1 MSKKDT
7 NKKLDRELG
16 KVGGTLSAKELEQIK
31 EKLGISRGVQNA
43 AKDLGIKISDSITK
57 DKPEPKPAPQQPAPQ
72 QPAPQQPTAQ
82 QPAPQ
87 QPTAQQSVAQQPTVQ
102 QPEAPKPPPGLTDAE
117 KQYYKDLLFGAGNK
131 TGDRSIIDINIETLV
146 NQENQKKFNYLVQDV
161 LAKTVRE
168 VNKNL
173 AKENNTKY
181 LSNLKGF
188 DEVINFKS
196 NLSDSLLADSGIGGY
211 LAMSGQGSAAKSL
224 EKGVQ
229 SMLGQGNSMSYNW
242 QKWFDGELA
251 NRYEN
256 IKEIANPEDAKQIHQ
271 VDKNFAKQFI
281 EGYLKPRFD
290 SSKSMS
296 EFISYMDVKE
306 GEQNILQTQTLS
318 NRLKQLGEGKT
329 DRFLSQ
335 LTSKPTNA
343 DLYAYV
349 VNDLN
354 PYLSSVREEYG
365 EEAFL
370 QFMTPD
376 QLADKLTKSIDPLKT
391 PEAWEETLKQYGIDS
406 TNKSVEEVRNL
417 ILQTTRTAPAEEIRS
432 SIEKLNEQKKTPTQ
446 KNLGIDYIQRA
457 TDDVAK
463 STGKETALYGLFK
476 TSGYGGTEEEFYKEF
491 MPDASEEDKQLM
503 SGTLGKNKSK
513 LGLNIDTSDPFA
525 AISSLDSF
533 FGDKPK
539 TEATEEK
546 PDYFSLFGEAEKKTD
561 QFSSQDSAFN
571 IFNF

>member
-31 EKLGISRGVQNA
+31 EKLGISRGVKNA

-57 DKPEPKPAPQQPAPQ
+57 DKPAPKPEPKPAPQQPTAPK
-72 QPAPQQPTAQ
+72 PATQQPTAPK
-82 QPAPQ
+82 PATQ
-87 QPTAQQSVAQQPTVQ
+87 QPTAPKPATQQPT
-102 QPEAPKPPPGLTDAE
+102 APKPPPGLTDAE

-181 LSNLKGF
+181 LSNLQGF

-211 LAMSGQGSAAKSL
+211 LAMSGQGAAAKSF

-242 QKWFDGELA
+242 QKWFDEELA

-256 IKEIANPEDAKQIHQ
+256 IKEIANPEDAKQIYQ

-503 SGTLGKNKSK
+503 SGTLGKDKSK

-525 AISSLDSF
+525 AISSLESF

-561 QFSSQDSAFN
+561 QFSSQDSAFT

>member
-1 MSKKDT
+1 MTQST
-7 NKKLDRELG
+7 Q
-16 KVGGTLSAKELEQIK
+16 AKQLNNQ
-31 EKLGISRGVQNA
+31 L
-43 AKDLGIKISDSITK
+43 
-57 DKPEPKPAPQQPAPQ
+57 P
-72 QPAPQQPTAQ
+72 
-82 QPAPQ
+82 
-87 QPTAQQSVAQQPTVQ
+87 
-102 QPEAPKPPPGLTDAE
+102 
-117 KQYYKDLLFGAGNK
+117 GAGTKVN
-131 TGDRSIIDINIETLV
+131 DRSVIDINIENLV
-146 NQENQKKFNYLVQDV
+146 NQENQNKFNYLVQDV

-173 AKENNTKY
+173 AKENNIKY

-211 LAMSGQGSAAKSL
+211 LAMSGQGKAAKSL

-229 SMLGQGNSMSYNW
+229 SMLGQGNSMTYNW
-242 QKWFDGELA
+242 QKWFDEELA
-251 NRYEN
+251 NRYSN
-256 IKEIANPEDAKQIHQ
+256 LKEITNPEDAKQIHK
-271 VDKNFAKQFI
+271 VDQNFAKQFV

-290 SSKSMS
+290 NSKSMS
-296 EFISYMDVKE
+296 EFISYIDVKE
-306 GEQNILQTQTLS
+306 GEQNILQTQTSS
-318 NRLKQLGEGKT
+318 NKLKELAKGKT
-329 DRFLSQ
+329 DAFLSQ
-335 LTSKPTNA
+335 LTSEPTSA

-376 QLADKLTKSIDPLKT
+376 QLADQLTKSIDPLKT
-391 PEAWEETLKQYGIDS
+391 PEAWDKALKQYGIDG
-406 TNKSVEEVRNL
+406 TNKTVEEVRNL
-417 ILQTTRTAPAEEIRS
+417 ILETTRAAPAEEIRT
-432 SIEKLNEQKKTPTQ
+432 SIKKLNEQKKTPTQ

-491 MPDASEEDKQLM
+491 MPDATEEDKQLM
-503 SGTLGKNKSK
+503 SGTLGKDKSK
-513 LGLNIDTSDPFA
+513 LGFNIDTSDPFA
-525 AISSLDSF
+525 AISSLESF
-533 FGDKPK
+533 FGDKPETTK
-539 TEATEEK
+539 TEEK
-546 PDYFSLFGEAEKKTD
+546 SDYFSLFGEAEKKTD

>member
-31 EKLGISRGVQNA
+31 EKLGISRGVKNA

-57 DKPEPKPAPQQPAPQ
+57 DKPAPKPEPKPAPQQPTAPK
-72 QPAPQQPTAQ
+72 PATQQPTAPK
-82 QPAPQ
+82 PATQ
-87 QPTAQQSVAQQPTVQ
+87 QPTAPKPATQQPT
-102 QPEAPKPPPGLTDAE
+102 APKPPPGLTDAE

-181 LSNLKGF
+181 LSNLQGF

-211 LAMSGQGSAAKSL
+211 LAMSGQGAAAKSF

-242 QKWFDGELA
+242 QKWFDEELA

-256 IKEIANPEDAKQIHQ
+256 IKEIANPEDAKQIYQ

-354 PYLSSVREEYG
+354 PYLSSVRKEYG

-391 PEAWEETLKQYGIDS
+391 PEVWEETLKQYGIDS

-503 SGTLGKNKSK
+503 SGTLGKDKSK

-525 AISSLDSF
+525 AISSLESF

-561 QFSSQDSAFN
+561 QFSSQDSAFT

>member
-539 TEATEEK
+539 R
-546 PDYFSLFGEAEKKTD
+546 KT
-561 QFSSQDSAFN
+561 
-571 IFNF
+571 

>member
-57 DKPEPKPAPQQPAPQ
+57 DKPEPKPAPQQPAP
-72 QPAPQQPTAQ
+72 Q

>member
-57 DKPEPKPAPQQPAPQ
+57 DKPAPKPEPKPAPQQPSPQ
-72 QPAPQQPTAQ
+72 QPSPQQPS
-82 QPAPQ
+82 PQ
-87 QPTAQQSVAQQPTVQ
+87 QKEPQ
-102 QPEAPKPPPGLTDAE
+102 PPPGLTDAE
-117 KQYYKDLLFGAGNK
+117 KQYYKDLLFGVGNK
-131 TGDRSIIDINIETLV
+131 TGDRSVIDINIETLV
-146 NQENQKKFNYLVQDV
+146 NEENQKKFNYLVQDV

-173 AKENNTKY
+173 TKESNTKY

-211 LAMSGQGSAAKSL
+211 LAMSGQGAAAKSL

-229 SMLGQGNSMSYNW
+229 SMLGQGNSMTYNW
-242 QKWFDGELA
+242 QKWFDEELA
-251 NRYEN
+251 NRYSN
-256 IKEIANPEDAKQIHQ
+256 LKEITNPEDAKQIHK
-271 VDKNFAKQFI
+271 VEENFAKQFVD
-281 EGYLKPRFD
+281 GYLKPRFD

-318 NRLKQLGEGKT
+318 NRLKQLAEGKT
-329 DRFLSQ
+329 DKFLSQ
-335 LTSKPTNA
+335 LTSEPTRA

-370 QFMTPD
+370 SFMTPD

-463 STGKETALYGLFK
+463 STGK
-476 TSGYGGTEEEFYKEF
+476 
-491 MPDASEEDKQLM
+491 
-503 SGTLGKNKSK
+503 
-513 LGLNIDTSDPFA
+513 
-525 AISSLDSF
+525 
-533 FGDKPK
+533 
-539 TEATEEK
+539 
-546 PDYFSLFGEAEKKTD
+546 
-561 QFSSQDSAFN
+561 
-571 IFNF
+571 

>member
-57 DKPEPKPAPQQPAPQ
+57 DKPAPKPEPKPAPQQPSPQ
-72 QPAPQQPTAQ
+72 QPSPQQPS
-82 QPAPQ
+82 PQ
-87 QPTAQQSVAQQPTVQ
+87 QPSPQQKEPQ
-102 QPEAPKPPPGLTDAE
+102 PPPGLTDAE
-117 KQYYKDLLFGAGNK
+117 KQYYKDLLFGVGNK
-131 TGDRSIIDINIETLV
+131 TGDRSVIDINIETLV
-146 NQENQKKFNYLVQDV
+146 NEENQKKFNYLVQDV

-173 AKENNTKY
+173 TKESNTKY

-211 LAMSGQGSAAKSL
+211 LAMSGQGAAAKSL

-229 SMLGQGNSMSYNW
+229 SMLGQGNSMTYNW
-242 QKWFDGELA
+242 QKWFDEELA
-251 NRYEN
+251 NRYSN
-256 IKEIANPEDAKQIHQ
+256 LKEITNPEDAKQIHK
-271 VDKNFAKQFI
+271 VEENFAKQFVD
-281 EGYLKPRFD
+281 GYLKPRFD

-318 NRLKQLGEGKT
+318 NRLKQLAEGKT
-329 DRFLSQ
+329 DKFLSQ
-335 LTSKPTNA
+335 LTSEPTRA

-370 QFMTPD
+370 SFMTPD

-503 SGTLGKNKSK
+503 SGTLGKDKSK

-525 AISSLDSF
+525 AISSLESF

-539 TEATEEK
+539 TTATEEK

-561 QFSSQDSAFN
+561 PFSSQDSSFN